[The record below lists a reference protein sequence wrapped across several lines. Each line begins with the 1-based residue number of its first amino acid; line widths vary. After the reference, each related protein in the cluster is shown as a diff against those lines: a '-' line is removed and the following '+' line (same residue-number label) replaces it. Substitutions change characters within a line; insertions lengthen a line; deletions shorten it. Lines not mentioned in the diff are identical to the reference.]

1 MAFLTEEQ
9 EEIREAV
16 WQKNKAEEKD
26 IIREI
31 EQAQQIL
38 KDLQSKY
45 KAFEERIIAEVET
58 AIQLQVVV
66 VVPNSDIPEVSQEPV
81 TIVVVVPESN
91 VESVVSQMS
100 ELSIVDSTV
109 DKESK
114 SKMKCSLCKGVGHNK
129 RSCKASISNKN

>member
-16 WQKNKAEEKD
+16 WQKYKAEENA

-45 KAFEERIIAEVET
+45 KAFEERIMTEVET
-58 AIQLQVVV
+58 AIQLKVVV
-66 VVPNSDIPEVSQEPV
+66 VVPTSVPVSPPEPIVSESV
-81 TIVVVVPESN
+81 TVVVVVPESN
-91 VESVVSQMS
+91 IETVVSQMS
-100 ELSIVDSTV
+100 ALSI
-109 DKESK
+109 DKEIK
-114 SKMKCSLCKGVGHNK
+114 SKMKCSLCKGYGHNK
-129 RSCKASISNKN
+129 RSCKASI

>member
-1 MAFLTEEQ
+1 MSFLTEAQ

-16 WQKNKAEEKD
+16 WQKHKAEETAL
-26 IIREI
+26 IREI

-45 KAFEERIIAEVET
+45 RVFEERIIAEVET

-66 VVPNSDIPEVSQEPV
+66 VVPSSNIPNTQVLQEPV
-81 TIVVVVPESN
+81 TVVVVVPESN
-91 VESVVSQMS
+91 IETVVSQMS
-100 ELSIVDSTV
+100 ALSI
-109 DKESK
+109 DKETK

-129 RSCKASISNKN
+129 RSCKANKN

>member
-1 MAFLTEEQ
+1 MAFLSEEQ

-16 WQKNKAEEKD
+16 WQKHKAEEND

-45 KAFEERIIAEVET
+45 RAFEERIMVEVET

-66 VVPNSDIPEVSQEPV
+66 ISPVAIPTRDVSIEPV
-81 TIVVVVPESN
+81 TVVVVVPESN
-91 VESVVSQMS
+91 VDSIVSQMS
-100 ELSIVDSTV
+100 ALSLVDMSI
-109 DKESK
+109 DKEPK

-129 RSCKASISNKN
+129 RSCKANKN